1 MKRFVNILI
10 LSIITTCLCASLT
23 FAGSFTQKDRE
34 LLIRLEERLNGID
47 KRFEQIDKRFEQV
60 AKRIEELRE
69 DMNKRFE
76 QVDKR
81 IEELRQDTNKR
92 FEELMHDMNKRFEQV
107 DKRFQEQNNLMMV
120 IIGAFAA
127 IVAATIVFAI
137 WDRRTMIRPFEDKV
151 KKIESDISMGNK
163 KLEKLIAALQEY
175 AKKNE
180 EVAKI
185 LRTFSLL

>member
-1 MKRFVNILI
+1 MKRFVNILV
-10 LSIITTCLCASLT
+10 LSIIISGLSASLT

-60 AKRIEELRE
+60 
-69 DMNKRFE
+69 
-76 QVDKR
+76 DKR

-92 FEELMHDMNKRFEQV
+92 FEELRHDMNKRFEQV
-107 DKRFQEQNNLMMV
+107 DKRFQEQNNLMMA

-163 KLEKLIAALQEY
+163 KVEKLIAALQEY